1 MNHLFYFNWHSYE
14 WNTKWLIYTTVT
26 LTLIPIYANTYLYA
40 CTQKLT
46 GHKGVYFRHLQ
57 GRFSNKPMIVSKFA
71 FIYFRRRIILGR
83 CAFIMQYVHQRLCS
97 VFLSMF
103 VLTWTWRGNAAA
115 CTTVSITFLYYNRQ
129 CNCIYFWII
138 IM

>member
-1 MNHLFYFNWHSYE
+1 MSETQSDFLHYSDFDINTHIYYHL
-14 WNTKWLIYTTVT
+14 LV
-26 LTLIPIYANTYLYA
+26 LYA

-71 FIYFRRRIILGR
+71 SIYFGGRIILGR
-83 CAFIMQYVHQRLCS
+83 FALIMQYVHQRLCS

-103 VLTWTWRGNAAA
+103 VLT
-115 CTTVSITFLYYNRQ
+115 
-129 CNCIYFWII
+129 
-138 IM
+138 